1 MFRTAPGLRDLLS
14 INGIGATVGMN
25 IKPATSYWFDL
36 GRTRAIGLNGS
47 VIYSMAQVPVS
58 TPGNDLMWGLE
69 MDVGAGYR
77 NTAEGFY
84 AGFTW
89 GVLWP
94 LGALNRPFP
103 LWTSPEDAS
112 VAQIVRVSMGVKF

>member
-1 MFRTAPGLRDLLS
+1 
-14 INGIGATVGMN
+14 
-25 IKPATSYWFDL
+25 
-36 GRTRAIGLNGS
+36 
-47 VIYSMAQVPVS
+47 
-58 TPGNDLMWGLE
+58 

-112 VAQIVRVSMGVKF
+112 AQSFPASDPPSYTRSDR

>member
-1 MFRTAPGLRDLLS
+1 M
-14 INGIGATVGMN
+14 
-25 IKPATSYWFDL
+25 Y
-36 GRTRAIGLNGS
+36 
-47 VIYSMAQVPVS
+47 
-58 TPGNDLMWGLE
+58 GLE

-94 LGALNRPFP
+94 LGALNRGIP
-103 LWTSPEDAS
+103 LAEGRRGRLASPRSSAS
-112 VAQIVRVSMGVKF
+112 TWA